1 MCAHLILYA
10 VAFGLS
16 MTILRVWGG
25 MDGIANN
32 NFLGYFLLHFLY
44 APACIL
50 LGIKFWNSP
59 PFGNFCS
66 KCTGAL
72 TSECSSRICPQLL
85 V

>member
-25 MDGIANN
+25 MDGIAKN

-50 LGIKFWNSP
+50 LGIKF
-59 PFGNFCS
+59 
-66 KCTGAL
+66 
-72 TSECSSRICPQLL
+72 
-85 V
+85 